1 MPVDSNFNDSEKD
14 PVRSAIIA
22 ACRHLMNPIARFL
35 IKNGV
40 TYKEFSDVAKVAFVQ
55 IATDEYGIRKRKT
68 NISRTAVLTG
78 LTRKEVKRVRDALRE
93 GGDTVLPEVGRPA
106 QLLSLWIGRKEFV
119 DENGY
124 PRILEYDGPNGFR
137 DLCRLGGGDVPP
149 GALLT
154 ELKRA
159 GSISE
164 SADGKIHLVKRH
176 FNPSGTDEYQA
187 KRFGECLHDLADT
200 VEFNLDVDNE
210 RDRRYEYRVW
220 NENIPRQFAARFQS
234 IVRDQGTSLLEVL
247 DDWLSAHES
256 GSAESADDDENRR
269 CGVGIY
275 FFDGK
280 SPSSS

>member
-1 MPVDSNFNDSEKD
+1 
-14 PVRSAIIA
+14 
-22 ACRHLMNPIARFL
+22 MNPIARFL

-40 TYKEFSDVAKVAFVQ
+40 TYREFSDVAKVAFVQ

-78 LTRKEVKRVRDALRE
+78 LTRKEVKRVRDALADGR
-93 GGDTVLPEVGRPA
+93 DTVLPDVGRPA
-106 QLLSLWIGRKEFV
+106 QLLSIWIGRREFV
-119 DENGY
+119 DEDGN
-124 PRILEYDGPNGFR
+124 PRVLDYDGPNGFR

-159 GSISE
+159 GSVSE
-164 SADGKIHLVKRH
+164 SPDGQIHLVKRH

-200 VEFNLDVDNE
+200 VEFNLDVDND

-220 NENIPRQFAARFQS
+220 NEKIPRQFAARFQS

-256 GSAESADDDENRR
+256 ESDEMAGDDDNRR
-269 CGVGIY
+269 CGVGVY

-280 SPSSS
+280 STSSS